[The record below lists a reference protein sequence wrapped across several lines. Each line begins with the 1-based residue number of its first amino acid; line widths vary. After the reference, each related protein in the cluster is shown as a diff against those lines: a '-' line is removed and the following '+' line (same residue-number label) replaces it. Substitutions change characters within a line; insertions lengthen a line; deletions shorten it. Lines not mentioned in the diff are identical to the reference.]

1 MPKSCKLT
9 KEQANLIIKHY
20 QKYMSTPTS
29 NYTLFSAK
37 NKPEFTITIYTNLT
51 LLVQGTKSEEVYQ
64 EICKLIGL
72 EIEYSIIGS
81 DEVGTG
87 DFFGGVVVCAA
98 FIDKKD
104 LTKVKALGVKDSK
117 LLSDTQINKIAQ
129 ELIKLIPYEV
139 IVLSPNRY
147 NKLIASGNNLNK
159 IKALMHNHALC
170 LLSPKVKYD
179 KIIVDKF
186 ASEKNYYAYLKDE
199 NLIIEDNVTLLE
211 KGESKVLSIAAAS
224 IIARFFF
231 NKQIDDLSSKIN
243 YKLPKGAG
251 SIVDKAI
258 KELMLKH
265 GDKIFNDIGKTHFK
279 NLKK

>member
-98 FIDKKD
+98 FIDKKN

-129 ELIKLIPYEV
+129 ELIILIPYEV

>member
-20 QKYMSTPTS
+20 QKYMSTSTS

-159 IKALMHNHALC
+159 IKALMHNHALR
-170 LLSPKVKYD
+170 LLSRKVKYD